1 MGLFDFLF
9 EDPSKDANKYL
20 DKLPGT
26 VSPYYTP
33 YIESGQRQLPG
44 LESQYGQLMNN
55 PGGKLNEIG
64 QGFHESP
71 GFQFALQQAL
81 QGSGHAAAAGGMAGS
96 PQHEMQNMGIATD
109 LGNQDY
115 YNWLNGATGMY
126 NQGLQ
131 GSQGLYNGGMGM
143 SDAIAKLLGGNLE
156 SQASNAYAGAANRN
170 SMNLGTLGAFAGL
183 GSSYLQ
189 PKPTYNNFF

>member
-1 MGLFDFLF
+1 MGLFDFLYD
-9 EDPSKDANKYL
+9 DPSKDANKYL
-20 DKLPGT
+20 EKLPGT

-33 YIESGQRQLPG
+33 YTQAGQRQLPG
-44 LESQYGQLMNN
+44 LESQYGELVNN

-64 QGFHESP
+64 AGFHESP
-71 GFQFALQQAL
+71 GFQFALKQAL
-81 QGSGHAAAAGGMAGS
+81 SGAGHAAAAGGMAGS
-96 PQHEMQNMGIATD
+96 PQHEQQNMEIATQ

-115 YNWLNGATGMY
+115 YDWLNPAVGMY
-126 NQGLQ
+126 NEGLQ
-131 GSQGLYNGGMGM
+131 GSQGLYNTSASL
-143 SDAIAKLLGGNLE
+143 SDALAKLLGGNLE
-156 SQASNAYAGAANRN
+156 SKASNAYAGAANRN